1 MIVARTKKNI
11 GQSEIVVSFIGTR
24 TWSGIGTIVH
34 KVTWPWRQE
43 KAGFPT
49 LARSKRGD
57 IHRRSFGML
66 RCFTAS
72 LFLLFFPSLFFLHSD
87 APFPVISSTRRYLHT
102 LYLFKI
108 PFLEIKRPS
117 RIIIFQRTLQ
127 HGCFYFIIR
136 LKFPDSSIYSRIS
149 TNFVN
154 IEKSIFES
162 CRENNDPFDQRN
174 GSIVKDNSVVV
185 PIYFPVDRTWS
196 RATARETLKK
206 TRIRE
211 ENEIPRVDPEWRSDT

>member
-1 MIVARTKKNI
+1 
-11 GQSEIVVSFIGTR
+11 
-24 TWSGIGTIVH
+24 
-34 KVTWPWRQE
+34 
-43 KAGFPT
+43 
-49 LARSKRGD
+49 
-57 IHRRSFGML
+57 ML

-149 TNFVN
+149 IHEFRKYRSFLSKNQSSNHVARTTILSIRGMARSSKITPLLFRFTSPS
-154 IEKSIFES
+154 IE
-162 CRENNDPFDQRN
+162 RDLARLR
-174 GSIVKDNSVVV
+174 VK
-185 PIYFPVDRTWS
+185 
-196 RATARETLKK
+196 L
-206 TRIRE
+206 
-211 ENEIPRVDPEWRSDT
+211 